1 MEGMKP
7 IRELQDLLQQ
17 GVREG
22 KRELIQEARNEAAPW
37 SLPKVV
43 LSMTG
48 VDLIDVTCEGTPKA
62 GQPTSTVVES
72 IALPLD
78 VSVFVVRHPQFRSEG
93 DHSEAH
99 QPARSGRRNRGAG
112 GGGEVPFRRTDYEG
126 KVPATTAPDSIRLL
140 KPFTFPRY
148 TSEAVKAYNERIRQE
163 NAKRMREEEERV
175 KARRAEEE
183 PVYLDIMRNG
193 HSLAAAILRGP
204 GAWDIADV
212 LCRSLASGPQF
223 SDSFL
228 RITSG
233 SESREIP
240 LDLGAKFEEEEEEE

>member
-62 GQPTSTVVES
+62 GQPTSTIVKS
-72 IALPLD
+72 IELPLD
-78 VSVFVVRHPQFRSEG
+78 GSIFVA
-93 DHSEAH
+93 DTLNSEA
-99 QPARSGRRNRGAG
+99 RRIIQKRISQLDQDAETEELEAVAKFLVDN
-112 GGGEVPFRRTDYEG
+112 DCEG
-126 KVPATTAPDSIRLL
+126 TIPATTAPDSILL
-140 KPFTFPRY
+140 RKPFTFPRY
-148 TSEAVKAYNERIRQE
+148 TSEAVKAYTEGIRQE

-175 KARRAEEE
+175 KAKRAEEE

-193 HSLAAAILRGP
+193 HSLAAATLRGP

-233 SESREIP
+233 SESRQIP
-240 LDLGAKFEEEEEEE
+240 LDLGGKFEEEEEE

>member
-7 IRELQDLLQQ
+7 IRELQDQLVR

-22 KRELIQEARNEAAPW
+22 ERELILEARNEAAPW

-62 GQPTSTVVES
+62 GQPTHSVVES
-72 IALPLD
+72 VALPLD
-78 VSVFVVRHPQFRSEG
+78 VSIFVADTLNPEAREIIQKRISQLDQDAETEELEAVAKFLFENDCEG
-93 DHSEAH
+93 
-99 QPARSGRRNRGAG
+99 
-112 GGGEVPFRRTDYEG
+112 VM
-126 KVPATTAPDSIRLL
+126 PATTAQDSIMLL

-148 TSEAVKAYNERIRQE
+148 TSEAVKAYTECIREE
-163 NAKRMREEEERV
+163 NAKRRRKEEERV
-175 KARRAEEE
+175 KARQAEEE

-193 HSLAAAILRGP
+193 HSLAAATLRGP

-212 LCRSLASGPQF
+212 LCKSLASGPQF
-223 SDSFL
+223 SESFL

-233 SESREIP
+233 PESREIP
-240 LDLGAKFEEEEEEE
+240 LDLGGKFEEKEEE